1 MLHIGDHMSII
12 LRSDYFCLKITLS
25 LNVISILFFSSYTEK
40 GVNAEQE
47 LLFFFTVEVRNLQ
60 NEAHSHKIL
69 CFLHHTMFESKS

>member
-1 MLHIGDHMSII
+1 MSII

-47 LLFFFTVEVRNLQ
+47 LFFFLQ
-60 NEAHSHKIL
+60 LKLEICKMKPIVTKFCVFSITQCLKAKVKTRL
-69 CFLHHTMFESKS
+69 A